1 MGRWV
6 HTEDA
11 FAGEVVFWHRARRER
26 ARPTTKPV
34 PDVYH
39 FAGLEVWEQAWGQR
53 PAECTAVG
61 QLIFQK
67 RLLGDGGG
75 PPQGKDEEGI
85 PVWASRAWWF
95 GTGLGGGLLAEGCF
109 TGGCALAEE
118 SSHNGPCPGD
128 TGLRQVGGLGTGRGG
143 VSRWRFHRQTIDIP
157 GTPGARTD

>member
-1 MGRWV
+1 MAWEELVGRWV

-11 FAGEVVFWHRARRER
+11 SAGEVVFWHRARRER
-26 ARPTTKPV
+26 ARPATKPV
-34 PDVYH
+34 LDVYH

-75 PPQGKDEEGI
+75 PPQGKDEEGT

-95 GTGLGGGLLAEGCF
+95 GTGIGGGLIAEGCF
-109 TGGCALAEE
+109 TGEGALWQRRVA
-118 SSHNGPCPGD
+118 STVYD
-128 TGLRQVGGLGTGRGG
+128 LDRQDFAGFFVR
-143 VSRWRFHRQTIDIP
+143 S
-157 GTPGARTD
+157 